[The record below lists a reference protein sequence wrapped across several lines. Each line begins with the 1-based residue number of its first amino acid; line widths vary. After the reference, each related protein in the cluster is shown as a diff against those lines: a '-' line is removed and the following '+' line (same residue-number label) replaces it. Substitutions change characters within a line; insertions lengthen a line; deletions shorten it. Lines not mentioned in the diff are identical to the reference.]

1 MAMLPD
7 TDPNA
12 FRKEQSM
19 LTFVRSTLTLLGLA
33 ALIAFSFVAGSSAA
47 AAQDATPAMEDMGV
61 CTTALGI
68 GQEGDACVNI
78 IHASPDAPAVD
89 VYVNGEKVL
98 ENVEFG
104 QFSGWLPLA
113 AGDYQVQVTASGDM
127 PENAVID
134 TPLTIEAG
142 NAYHVAAVGT
152 LDSISVAVL
161 QSNLSELQ
169 GDMARVR
176 VIHASPDAPAVDV
189 AVAGG
194 DVLIED
200 LAFGAASDYL
210 EVPAASYD
218 LEVRPTGTMD
228 VALDLPGVELEAGV
242 VYDILAIG
250 QLSDESL
257 SVLVIPSSTTGG
269 DMATPA
275 S

>member
-1 MAMLPD
+1 M
-7 TDPNA
+7 T
-12 FRKEQSM
+12 
-19 LTFVRSTLTLLGLA
+19 TFVRSTLTLLGLA
-33 ALIAFSFVAGSSAA
+33 ALIALTVIAGSGRA
-47 AAQDATPAMEDMGV
+47 AAQDATPAMTDMGV

-89 VYVNGEKVL
+89 VYVNGEVAL
-98 ENVEFG
+98 ENVEFT
-104 QFSGWLPLA
+104 QFSGWLALP
-113 AGDYQVQVTASGDM
+113 AGDYHVQVTATGDM

-134 TPLTIEAG
+134 TELTIEAG

-152 LDSISVAVL
+152 LDSISAAVI
-161 QSNLSELQ
+161 QADLSELQ
-169 GDMARVR
+169 GDTARVQ

-194 DVLIED
+194 DVLVEN
-200 LAFGAASDYL
+200 LAFGAASGYL
-210 EVPAASYD
+210 EVPAGAYD

-228 VALDLPGVELEAGV
+228 VALDLPGVELQAGM
-242 VYDILAIG
+242 VYDVIAVG
-250 QLSDESL
+250 QLADESL
-257 SVLVIPSSTTGG
+257 SVIVVPSSTTGG

>member
-1 MAMLPD
+1 MHSFA
-7 TDPNA
+7 
-12 FRKEQSM
+12 
-19 LTFVRSTLTLLGLA
+19 RSTLTMLGLA
-33 ALIAFSFVAGSSAA
+33 ALIAFSFVVGSGRAS
-47 AAQDATPAMEDMGV
+47 AQDATPPMEDMGV

-89 VYVNGEKVL
+89 VYINGEMAL
-98 ENVEFG
+98 EKVEFS

-113 AGDYQVQVTASGDM
+113 AGEYQVQVTASGDT

-134 TPLTIEAG
+134 TQLTIEAG

-152 LDSISVAVL
+152 LDSISVAVI
-161 QSNLSELQ
+161 QSDLSELEA
-169 GDMARVR
+169 DTARVR

-189 AVAGG
+189 AVTGG
-194 DVLIED
+194 DVLITD

-228 VALDLPGVELEAGV
+228 VALALPGVELEAGM
-242 VYDILAIG
+242 VYDILAVG
-250 QLSDESL
+250 QLGDESL
-257 SVLVIPSSTTGG
+257 AVLVIPSSTTGG
-269 DMATPA
+269 SMATPTN
-275 S
+275 